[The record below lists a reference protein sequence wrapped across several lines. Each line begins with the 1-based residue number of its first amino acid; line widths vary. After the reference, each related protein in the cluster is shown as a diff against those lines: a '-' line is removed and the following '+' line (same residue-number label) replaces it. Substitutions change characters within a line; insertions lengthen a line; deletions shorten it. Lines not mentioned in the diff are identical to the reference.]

1 MKARN
6 FLIAAAFM
14 ALSLLGTGCKKH
26 GSWQAAVGTPVQFR
40 AVSGV
45 PSAKADTKTAYSDEV
60 VDSYE
65 RLNWVAGDKVA
76 IFMAYESVDN
86 YKVLDYTVGAPT
98 ADGRY
103 SRASVSAVGE
113 AHEWQGEESHF
124 FASLYPSP
132 SVKEPGDNWKN
143 KLDIY
148 EVLVTYPAEQAV
160 TPKGTTGAD
169 ALTLLPDM
177 DYAYMFALS
186 PENLPAD
193 GPVTLSY
200 KPVFT
205 AFTVEISAGDN
216 DALDLTEFRLVSHNE
231 EEPLALTKN
240 IYTDETSD
248 EGQTVSV
255 NLEGIQLT
263 RGGDP
268 LILTVLV
275 NGYYVDPVNFSS
287 LTLEFSGSQIGD
299 RKLDLTK
306 DGEWITFKGN
316 AKHRISGLSFPALD
330 QGSAGGQEINWNGTV
345 SEDVYWH
352 GAEGEDINWGGNKPY
367 VLPGRYSISSTQA
380 VNFSRGN
387 LVYKGGEWDFHKQQY
402 DRCFKENGPV
412 EIGPDATFDLFA
424 WATAGIAAADET
436 MVHYQPWDYSD
447 QVISGQ
453 ENTNPYGFGPSAQ
466 NLPDKV
472 SWDAYAAYCDW
483 GNNYKLKQRLG
494 SGWFTMSAYEWEYIF
509 REREASTVN
518 GIQNARFAK
527 AKVNGLPGMLIF
539 SDNFGTDYAGDQSIF
554 SQININNTSKSD
566 TEYDF
571 INLSLRVWR
580 DVEAAGAVFLAPTGA
595 LLPVEG
601 EPFVYV
607 SEEGN
612 YLNLYWS
619 STSSVSYSDEDGD
632 SVPDT
637 LRGLLASVF
646 GCEGREVIT
655 SEDGALE
662 RNMNCGVRL
671 VKLAE

>member
-26 GSWQAAVGTPVQFR
+26 GPWKAAVGTPVQFR
-40 AVSGV
+40 AVSGA

-240 IYTDETSD
+240 IYTDDTSD

-263 RGGDP
+263 RDGDP

-275 NGYYVDPVNFSS
+275 NGYYVDQVNFSS

-316 AKHRISGLSFPALD
+316 TKHRISGLSFPALD

-447 QVISGQ
+447 QVISGR
-453 ENTNPYGFGPSAQ
+453 EDTNPLGYGPSITNVPYQ
-466 NLPDKV
+466 H
-472 SWDAYAAYCDW
+472 SWADGFASYCDW
-483 GNNYKLKQRLG
+483 GNNYKLKQKLG
-494 SGWFTMSAYEWEYIF
+494 SGWFTLSAEEWEFIF
-509 REREASTVN
+509 ETRAASTVN
-518 GIQNARFAK
+518 GVENARFAR
-527 AKVNGLPGMLIF
+527 VTIHGTPVLMIF
-539 SDNFGTDYAGDQSIF
+539 SDNFGDAFRALGGDDSIFAADNINNNSRAWLF
-554 SQININNTSKSD
+554 SQIV
-566 TEYDF
+566 
-571 INLSLRVWR
+571 LSYAEWHLA
-580 DVEAAGAVFLAPTGA
+580 EEAGAVA
-595 LLPVEG
+595 LPPCGGLIKMEDSCY
-601 EPFVYV
+601 VYV
-607 SEEGN
+607 KNPEEG
-612 YLNLYWS
+612 YTLNVVWS
-619 STSSVSYSDEDGD
+619 STSEGPGDASMFGYAGEMVTGEDG
-632 SVPDT
+632 SWP
-637 LRGLLASVF
+637 
-646 GCEGREVIT
+646 
-655 SEDGALE
+655 
-662 RNMNCGVRL
+662 RNMGAGVRL